1 MDLAQL
7 VPLVLKVSIG
17 LIVASVA
24 MTATPGDVTSLLRR
38 PALLV
43 RSLLAMNVVMPA
55 LAVVMAVAFG
65 FKPELEAA
73 LILLAVSPVPPILPK
88 KQIQAGGDR
97 SYALGLLGVSAAVSL
112 VSVPASV
119 AIIGNLL
126 GRPVHVPMATI
137 APVIASSVLLPLFL
151 GRIIG
156 GLAGAAAARW
166 AKPLGTLGTVLLL
179 LAVLPVLAVAWRP
192 VLGMVGDWTLVAI
205 VLFVLAGLL
214 VGHVLGGP
222 DPSDRTVLA
231 LATASRHPGVAVAV
245 AGAIAAPEHR
255 LPLAAAVV
263 LCVLAGGVAT
273 APYVK
278 WRQREPVAA
287 GAARR

>member
-1 MDLAQL
+1 MELAQL

-17 LIVASVA
+17 LIVTSVA

-55 LAVVMAVAFG
+55 LAVAMAAAFG
-65 FKPELEAA
+65 LKPALEVA

-88 KQIQAGGDR
+88 KQIQTGGDR

-112 VSVPASV
+112 VSVPATV
-119 AIIGNLL
+119 TIIGNLL
-126 GRPVHVPMATI
+126 GRPVQVPIATI
-137 APVIASSVLLPLFL
+137 VPVIATSILLPLFL
-151 GRIIG
+151 GRILG
-156 GLAGAAAARW
+156 RMVGAGAERW

-179 LAVLPVLAVAWRP
+179 VTVLPVLAVAWRP
-192 VLGMVGDWTLVAI
+192 VFGMVGDWTLVAI

-214 VGHVLGGP
+214 VGHLLGGP
-222 DPSDRTVLA
+222 EPADRTVLA
-231 LATASRHPGVAVAV
+231 LSTASRHPGVAVAV
-245 AGAIAAPEHR
+245 ASAIAPPEHR

-263 LCVLAGGVAT
+263 LCVLAGAVVT

-278 WRQREPVAA
+278 WRQKTPATA
-287 GAARR
+287 GPTTG

>member
-1 MDLAQL
+1 MELAQL

-17 LIVASVA
+17 LIVTSVA

-55 LAVVMAVAFG
+55 LAVAMAAAFG
-65 FKPELEAA
+65 FKPELEVA
-73 LILLAVSPVPPILPK
+73 LILLAVSPVPPILPG

-97 SYALGLLGVSAAVSL
+97 SYALGLLSASAAVSL

-119 AIIGNLL
+119 TIIGNLL
-126 GRPVHVPMATI
+126 GRPVQVPIATI
-137 APVIASSVLLPLFL
+137 VPVIATSILLPLLL
-151 GRIIG
+151 GRIVG
-156 GLAGAAAARW
+156 RLAGAGAERW
-166 AKPLGTLGTVLLL
+166 ARPLGTLGTVLLL

-192 VLGMVGDWTLVAI
+192 VFGMVGDWTLVAI

-214 VGHVLGGP
+214 VGHLLGGP
-222 DPSDRTVLA
+222 EPSDRTVLA
-231 LATASRHPGVAVAV
+231 LSTASRHPGVAVAV
-245 AGAIAAPEHR
+245 ASAIAPPEHR

-263 LCVLAGGVAT
+263 LCVLAGGVVT

-278 WRQREPVAA
+278 WRQRTPATA
-287 GAARR
+287 GPATG